1 MPDQQHGLVLARSM
15 QPHHDI
21 FLPVIGAWAQHLDIA
36 LGKSSIAKTLC
47 HGIGSGAHIPHRIC
61 GVDFD
66 QLLEDVVREL
76 LGRIVKL
83 SAATAAKE
91 CRTKQ

>member
-1 MPDQQHGLVLARSM
+1 MSDQQHGFLLAGSVIT
-15 QPHHDI
+15 HDQI
-21 FLPVIGAWAQHLDIA
+21 FLALIWAADVDIA